1 MQGRSRIGWQI
12 GKVFDIPLIIDS
24 SWLVILGLLTFANG
38 LEWQQLYPTWPGW
51 QAWTSGFVM
60 ALCLFLSVLI
70 HELGHSLV
78 AKSHGTKVN
87 SITLFLFGGI
97 ASLDEESRTPGKAF
111 QVAIAGPV
119 VSLLLWIMLYFGTQQ
134 LPMHSPAQ
142 VIGSNLADMNLVL
155 ALFNLIPG
163 LPLDGG
169 QVLKAAVWKATGN
182 RFTGVHWAARVGQV
196 LGWIAIFLGLLS
208 AILAGNTSG
217 FWIALLGWF
226 GIRNAFTYDRFT
238 DLQETLIQLQA
249 KDGLTRDFRVIN
261 AEQSIRAFADD
272 YVLSQKHPAA
282 IFAASDGRYRGLVDV
297 NDLGMIERSEWE
309 TRSVR
314 DLAKPLTAIP
324 TVREQTSL
332 PEVIE
337 KLESEELPFLTVLS
351 PADTVAGI
359 IDRGDVMRVIGE
371 KMRWMIPPEEIRR
384 IKEEGTFP
392 ATFQIQAIARA
403 VLPDLEA
410 KAGRAS

>member
-1 MQGRSRIGWQI
+1 MQGRSRLGWQI
-12 GKVFDIPLIIDS
+12 GNIFGIPLIIDS
-24 SWLVILGLLTFANG
+24 SWLVILALRTFENG
-38 LEWQQLYPTWPGW
+38 FEWQNLYPTWPQW
-51 QAWTSGFVM
+51 QAWTSGFAM

-87 SITLFLFGGI
+87 SITLFLFGGL
-97 ASLDEESRTPGKAF
+97 ASLDEESRTPGQAF

-119 VSLLLWIMLYFGTQQ
+119 VSLFLWLVLYFGTQQ
-134 LPMHSPAQ
+134 LPMHSPFQ
-142 VIGSNLADMNLVL
+142 VIGSDLASMNLVL

-208 AILAGNTSG
+208 AILGLYTG
-217 FWIALLGWF
+217 GLWIALLGWF
-226 GIRNAFTYDRFT
+226 GIRNAFNYDRFT
-238 DLQETLIQLQA
+238 DLQETLMQLQA
-249 KDGLTRDFRVIN
+249 KDAVTRDFRVIS
-261 AEQSIRAFADD
+261 AEQSIRTFADE
-272 YVLSQKHPAA
+272 YVLSQKHPTA

-297 NDLGMIERSEWE
+297 NDLGTVERSEWE

-314 DLAKPLTAIP
+314 DLAKPLISIP
-324 TVREQTSL
+324 SVREQTSL

-337 KLESEELPFLTVLS
+337 KLESEELPFITVLS
-351 PADTVAGI
+351 PADAVAGI
-359 IDRGDVMRVIGE
+359 IDRGDIMRVIAE
-371 KMRWMIPPEEIRR
+371 KMSWMIPPEEIRR

-392 ATFQIQAIARA
+392 ATFKIQAIARA
-403 VLPDLEA
+403 VLPDLQA

>member
-1 MQGRSRIGWQI
+1 MQGRSRLGWQI
-12 GKVFDIPLIIDS
+12 GNIFGIPLIIDS

-38 LEWQQLYPTWPGW
+38 FEWQELYPTWPTW
-51 QAWTSGFVM
+51 QAWASGFAM

-97 ASLDEESRTPGKAF
+97 ASLDEESRTPGQAF

-119 VSLLLWIMLYFGTQQ
+119 VSLLLWLMLYFGTQQ
-134 LPMHSPAQ
+134 LSMHSPLQ

-169 QVLKAAVWKATGN
+169 QVLKSAVWKATGN

-208 AILAGNTSG
+208 VILAGNTSG
-217 FWIALLGWF
+217 LWIALLGWF
-226 GIRNAFTYDRFT
+226 GIRNAFNYDRFT
-238 DLQETLIQLQA
+238 DLQETLMQLQA
-249 KDGLTRDFRVIN
+249 KDAVTRDFRVIS
-261 AEQSIRAFADD
+261 AEQSIRTFADE
-272 YVLSQKHPAA
+272 YVLSQKHPTA

-297 NDLGMIERSEWE
+297 NDLGTVERSEWE
-309 TRSVR
+309 MRSVR
-314 DLAKPLTAIP
+314 DLAKPLTSIP
-324 TVREQTSL
+324 SVREQTSL

-337 KLESEELPFLTVLS
+337 KLESEELPFVTVLS
-351 PADTVAGI
+351 PADAVAGI
-359 IDRGDVMRVIGE
+359 IDRGDIMRVIAE
-371 KMRWMIPPEEIRR
+371 KMSWMIPPEEIRR

-392 ATFQIQAIARA
+392 SAFKIQAIARA
-403 VLPDLEA
+403 VLPDLQA
-410 KAGRAS
+410 KAGRVS